1 MSRTAGSRCAVR
13 YVALGQV
20 AATPAA
26 RYATSSSRCRA
37 AGRDITLRGPEP
49 SAASVAL
56 AASADA
62 PVSAGAPASADT
74 PACMAAP
81 ASAAAPA
88 CGASAVPAPGPRPA
102 QFVGS
107 LLSTVPQSRVGP
119 ARLVRGPAS

>member
-1 MSRTAGSRCAVR
+1 MSRPAGGGCAVR

-37 AGRDITLRGPEP
+37 AGRDITPRGPEP
-49 SAASVAL
+49 PAASVAL

-62 PVSAGAPASADT
+62 PASAGAPASADT
-74 PACMAAP
+74 PAWMTAPAPGAAP

-88 CGASAVPAPGPRPA
+88 CGGSAVSA
-102 QFVGS
+102 
-107 LLSTVPQSRVGP
+107 
-119 ARLVRGPAS
+119 